1 MDHLGGWSF
10 LGISVGLLGCEPSP
24 LGEFL
29 FWSCGSLGC
38 PLSLGVF
45 ILGISEP
52 FVSPTCPVV
61 VDLAL
66 NLPLFSWVPS
76 LSYPTYEKKT
86 MCVVSNFVRVRPLL
100 PCVPWCLCFVVPGG
114 SLLTGSCFGP

>member
-29 FWSCGSLGC
+29 FWSCGSLGY
-38 PLSLGVF
+38 PLALGVF

-61 VDLAL
+61 GDLAL

-86 MCVVSNFVRVRPLL
+86 MCVVSNFVRVRLLL
-100 PCVPWCLCFVVPGG
+100 PCVPWCLC
-114 SLLTGSCFGP
+114 LLFQEARF